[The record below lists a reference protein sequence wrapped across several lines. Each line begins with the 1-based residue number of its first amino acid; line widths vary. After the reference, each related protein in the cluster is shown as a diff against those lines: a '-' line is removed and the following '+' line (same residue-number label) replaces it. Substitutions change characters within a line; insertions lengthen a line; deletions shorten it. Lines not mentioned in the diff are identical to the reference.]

1 MRRLIIPGFLA
12 GLLIVLAACAP
23 APVAP
28 GAPTATAPNAPT
40 QAVGAQSSA
49 SSSSSTSAAALP
61 KGGDY
66 KEVDTS
72 DAKSFQVYQ
81 TTDATSG
88 NYQGNVYASGLWMY
102 DPQTLQPI
110 PNMAQSWTVSQDGKT
125 YTFKL
130 RQDMKW
136 SDGVPLT
143 AQDYEWTY
151 QQASN
156 PANKYPY
163 LDNFK
168 DIVSFKAVDDYTL
181 QVTLNSATCV
191 GLSTADAVTPLPKHV
206 WEKLDWSDPT
216 KNPEIQNPTVV
227 SGPYKLQE
235 WKRDDHATFARND
248 NFFRG
253 APNLA
258 TDTVRIVPNTSVQF
272 QMLKSGEIDSAPVT
286 ASDYAEAK
294 KTDILKEYDWN
305 PAASSYSF
313 IGFNLRRPFLQ
324 DVEVRH
330 ALSYAIP
337 RQAIAD
343 KVYNGL
349 AKPTYSDIDPASW
362 AYNPDVPKYDYNMDT
377 AKSTLAKAG
386 YKLDANGKL
395 LDKSGK
401 PVQLKIYYN
410 QGNNEREQ
418 IATIAQE
425 QFKQLGIDSTVT
437 GLEFQAY
444 LDYLSK
450 APYDY
455 DLFVLGWDTTI
466 EPYFDYQVWAES
478 SIPDLNMG
486 AYVNK
491 DVEALF
497 DKANH
502 APCDTASRKQVFQQI
517 QQKLSADSPY
527 IFLVYDVGY
536 AFLNKRVVP
545 NDPTALGI
553 NYFPE
558 KWYLKTP

>member
-1 MRRLIIPGFLA
+1 MRRLFFLGILA
-12 GLLIVLAACAP
+12 GVLIAIAACAP
-23 APVAP
+23 APVTTPAP
-28 GAPTATAPNAPT
+28 AATTQPSGSATAP
-40 QAVGAQSSA
+40 S
-49 SSSSSTSAAALP
+49 SAAAAP
-61 KGGDY
+61 KGGDLR
-66 KEVDTS
+66 EVDTS
-72 DAKSFQVYQ
+72 DAKSFHVYL
-81 TTDATSG
+81 TSDG
-88 NYQGNVYASGLWMY
+88 TSFGYQSNVYANGLWMY
-102 DPQTLQPI
+102 DPKTLEPV
-110 PNMAQSWTVSQDGKT
+110 PNMAQSWTVSPDGKA

-168 DIVSFKAVDDYTL
+168 DIVSYKALDDYTL
-181 QVTLNSATCV
+181 QVTLNDATCV
-191 GLSTADAVTPLPKHV
+191 GLSTADAVTPLPKHT

-216 KNPEIQNPTVV
+216 KNPEIQKPTVT

-248 NFFRG
+248 SYFHG

-272 QMLKSGEIDSAPVT
+272 QMLKSGDVDIAPVT
-286 ASDYAEAK
+286 ASDYAEAQ

-305 PAASSYSF
+305 PVASPYSY

-330 ALSYAIP
+330 ALSYAMP

-343 KVYNGL
+343 KVFNGL
-349 AKPTYSDIDPASW
+349 AKPTYSDINPASW

-377 AKSTLAKAG
+377 AKATLAKAG

-401 PVQLKIYYN
+401 PVQLKIYFN
-410 QGNNEREQ
+410 QGNKQREQ

-444 LDYLSK
+444 LDFLGK
-450 APYDY
+450 EPFDY
-455 DLFVLGWDTTI
+455 DMYVLGWNTTI
-466 EPYFDYQVWAES
+466 EPYFDYQVWSES
-478 SIPDLNMG
+478 SIPDLNAG

-497 DKANH
+497 DKSNH
-502 APCDTASRKQVFQQI
+502 APCDTASRKAVFQQI
-517 QQKLSADSPY
+517 QQKISADSPY
-527 IFLVYDVGY
+527 IFLVYSVGY

-545 NDPTALGI
+545 NDPTPLGI
-553 NYFPE
+553 SYFPE
-558 KWYLKTP
+558 KWYVKTP